1 MQSSGAGARTFQNA
15 RLQKKLMKQA
25 DAVISAAG
33 AAYGQGRY
41 GEAEALC
48 REILKALPEHFDAT
62 HLLGLCAH
70 EGRRL
75 EEALARTEGERDEA
89 LQDREE
95 KARRPSGTGQGIR
108 GGRGED
114 PRKKERR

>member
-1 MQSSGAGARTFQNA
+1 MMLGEVLNRE
-15 RLQKKLMKQA
+15 QA

-75 EEALARTEGERDEA
+75 EEARQLLERAIA
-89 LQDREE
+89 L
-95 KARRPSGTGQGIR
+95 
-108 GGRGED
+108 D
-114 PRKKERR
+114 PRS